1 MQEEL
6 RLPLTGNMSGFGVP
20 LAHQSASF
28 IRGVKNNAYFFKKCS
43 NKSVGTGLNCVQ
55 VVPSYVYFKRHDDTH
70 ALKSCQ
76 QS

>member
-28 IRGVKNNAYFFKKCS
+28 IRGVKNNAYFFF
-43 NKSVGTGLNCVQ
+43 KSAATNLLVQ
-55 VVPSYVYFKRHDDTH
+55 VSIMSKLSPVMFI
-70 ALKSCQ
+70 LKDMMIHMH
-76 QS
+76 